1 MVGVKDTRGR
11 PLRDLRISVTD
22 RCNMRCRYCMP
33 REVFGSDF
41 AFLSKIDILT
51 YEEIDRLAGLFISLG
66 VEKVRLSGGEPL
78 LRKDLHELISM
89 LALRDVEIA
98 MTTNG
103 VLLPRYAPALSAAGL
118 DRVTVSLDALDE
130 ATFAAITDSGH
141 TVAAVLAGIE
151 AAESVGLGPI
161 KVNTVVKRGV
171 NEDEILDLV
180 KRFSSRDIATRFI
193 EYMDVGTTN
202 GWAMGEVVTADE
214 IRNIISELQ
223 PLESQYHGEV
233 AKRYRLPQGGEV
245 GLITSVT
252 EPFCGDCTRARL
264 SADGH
269 LYTCLFASQ
278 GLDLLT
284 PMREGAS
291 DEDLLALIE
300 TCWIARED
308 RYSEIRT
315 EESPVRTRVEMS
327 YIGGYSKQLSVTS
340 STTGQGASVRIAGAP
355 HRATAALKPASCK
368 PATNSIIFGGPPTS
382 QYFGSIS
389 VMMRDGVSASPDSP
403 TQCRTAVSASFPQ
416 SSIARPT
423 VMVDS
428 TSSSNNAPVQRG
440 PEIRLSSRRI
450 GCDNGNRQNGCS
462 PSLPC
467 G

>member
-66 VEKVRLSGGEPL
+66 VEKIRLSGGEPL

-141 TVAAVLAGIE
+141 TVAAVMAGIE

-180 KRFSSRDIATRFI
+180 ERFSSRDIATRFI

-202 GWAMGEVVTADE
+202 GWAMDEVVTADE
-214 IRNIISELQ
+214 IRGIISELQ

-291 DEDLLALIE
+291 DTDLLALIE
-300 TCWIARED
+300 SCWIARDD

-315 EESPVRTRVEMS
+315 EDSPVRTRVEMS
-327 YIGGYSKQLSVTS
+327 YIGG
-340 STTGQGASVRIAGAP
+340 
-355 HRATAALKPASCK
+355 
-368 PATNSIIFGGPPTS
+368 
-382 QYFGSIS
+382 
-389 VMMRDGVSASPDSP
+389 
-403 TQCRTAVSASFPQ
+403 
-416 SSIARPT
+416 
-423 VMVDS
+423 
-428 TSSSNNAPVQRG
+428 
-440 PEIRLSSRRI
+440 
-450 GCDNGNRQNGCS
+450 
-462 PSLPC
+462 
-467 G
+467 